1 MKKQIEYPAE
11 ITFKS
16 VFSRVEDLDAA
27 IDAILN
33 SRGIAGSITWAESK
47 NGKYVSYTITAEFES
62 EDHLQ
67 AICRNI
73 STLTG
78 FIMML

>member
-1 MKKQIEYPAE
+1 MKKQIDYPAE

-16 VFSRVEDLDAA
+16 VFSRTEDTDAA
-27 IDAILN
+27 IDDILAGG
-33 SRGIAGSITWAESK
+33 GIAGSVTRAESK
-47 NGKYVSYTITAEFES
+47 NGKYMSYTITAEFES

-67 AICRNI
+67 ATCKSI